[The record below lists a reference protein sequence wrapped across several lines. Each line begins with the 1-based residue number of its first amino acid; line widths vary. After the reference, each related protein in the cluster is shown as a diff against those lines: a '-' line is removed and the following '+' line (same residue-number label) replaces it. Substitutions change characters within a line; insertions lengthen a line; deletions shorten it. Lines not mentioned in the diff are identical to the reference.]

1 MLQKIGIT
9 SFQFSNNYGA
19 LLQAYSLQKHC
30 LNYANLVKHINY
42 IPYLYFV
49 SPYEETKYKK
59 LKIGVRI
66 YKWLRRFICAYFYG
80 KRSWR
85 SPINTKFSVLKKMS
99 FYNAKDTNVY
109 ITGSDQIWNPLF
121 IWKREKIYFLVFG
134 NKKAKRISYAAS
146 LGVKKWP
153 KDFEQKVLP
162 MLQCFDAISVR
173 EESAV
178 TYLTSLGLKNV
189 VCVCDPTILHNGDFY
204 RNEFLYE
211 KTTESFTF
219 VYKIREVIPEY
230 LKELFEKNVRYVD
243 LGKRKNVVSVTD
255 WLANIDNAKFI
266 VTDSFHCAVFCILF
280 HKPFLVLPNRGAM
293 QGMNERFETLLG
305 KTNLKY
311 RVLSSEDTKEVALAK
326 LNTPIDWD
334 KIDSIM
340 EEWRNYSANWLK
352 KALEK

>member
-1 MLQKIGIT
+1 MKKYIFT
-9 SFQFSNNYGA
+9 FSEALNYGEF
-19 LLQAYSLQKHC
+19 LQEYSLQK
-30 LNYANLVKHINY
+30 
-42 IPYLYFV
+42 
-49 SPYEETKYKK
+49 E
-59 LKIGVRI
+59 I
-66 YKWLRRFICAYFYG
+66 YN
-80 KRSWR
+80 S
-85 SPINTKFSVLKKMS
+85 FSVLPKYTLEHYQFFVGKRLKRIYFFWRIISLFRLVRAKWNLKQNFIERKKINYYCMDYFS
-99 FYNAKDTNVY
+99 STGY
-109 ITGSDQIWNPLF
+109 IDLKGSIAICGSDQIWNPRF
-121 IWKREKIYFLVFG
+121 ISNREHIYFANIAVFS
-134 NKKAKRISYAAS
+134 KRISYAAS
-146 LGVKKWP
+146 LGMPNWP

-280 HKPFLVLPNRGAM
+280 HKPFLVLPNRGTM